1 LPVPGQGTRYHS
13 YVTRLL
19 TTSFLHLLLYAS
31 PVDLTPALY
40 LLSNHLLPSYLP
52 SELGVGSQILTRAI
66 QEVSGLQP
74 RDLKKLHDK
83 WGDPGDVAFE
93 AKSNLRTLVKPSPLL
108 VGDVYSRLLSMIRIK
123 GSQSGRLKGD
133 VVRKLMVQARGE
145 EVRFLVRSLV
155 GNLRVSLFMNHR
167 GRSTVAQRL

>member
-1 LPVPGQGTRYHS
+1 MTKAV
-13 YVTRLL
+13 
-19 TTSFLHLLLYAS
+19 
-31 PVDLTPALY
+31 
-40 LLSNHLLPSYLP
+40 
-52 SELGVGSQILTRAI
+52 

-74 RDLKKLHDK
+74 KDLRSLWHK

-108 VGDVYSRLLSMIRIK
+108 VGDVYGRMLSLTRIK
-123 GSQSGRLKGD
+123 GTQSGRIKGD

-155 GNLRVSLFMNHR
+155 GNLRVSYGTRYDRNQ
-167 GRSTVAQRL
+167 ADK